1 MVIID
6 MPGGIQTFDFDCGAK
21 ALQLVMSYYGVE
33 IREDKLI
40 KELKTDKN
48 GTSVKNMTA
57 VAERHGFQVVAECG
71 VSLEKVKQYVDQ
83 KRPVIVLIQAWADRY
98 MTLEDWRDDDDD
110 GHYAIVMGY
119 EGNIIVF
126 EDPSSVRRTWLTAE
140 EFVFRWHDVDPRTQE
155 RLDHF
160 AMVLL
165 GKPPGSKK
173 PEHMD

>member
-1 MVIID
+1 MLIID

-21 ALQLVMSYYGVE
+21 ALQLVMAYYGVE

-40 KELKTDKN
+40 KELKTDQN
-48 GTSVKNMTA
+48 GTSVKNMIA
-57 VAERHGFQVVAECG
+57 VAENHGFQVIAECG

-98 MTLEDWRDDDDD
+98 MTLEDWRDDNDD
-110 GHYAIVMGY
+110 GHYVIVIGY

-126 EDPSSVRRTWLTAE
+126 EDPSSVRRTWLTTE
-140 EFVFRWHDVDPRTQE
+140 EFIFRWHDVDPRTQE

-165 GKPPGSKK
+165 GKPPVSKK